1 MEKKLAG
8 IGYDEPPRAL
18 AGIYLVFLAL
28 WDKLMEN
35 DERHRSAGYEGPSE
49 HLRVTLYGEAAS
61 TGFYDNAYKLEA
73 TSVGEVFEI
82 LNIRHPEDYK
92 RRSLS
97 VGDIVVDPNGDAW
110 IVKGMGWEKLHDRN
124 LFSVAA
130 RQNDGDLRKMWEE
143 HTAPLRAR
151 MAARRAEMRARLEEE
166 TSNG

>member
-1 MEKKLAG
+1 MEKLAG
-8 IGYDEPPRAL
+8 IGYDEPPAAL

-28 WDKLMEN
+28 WDKLLAN
-35 DERHRSAGYEGPSE
+35 DEAYRSAGYEGPSE

-73 TSVGEVFEI
+73 TCVGEVFEI
-82 LNIRHPEDYK
+82 LNIRHPEDYR

-110 IVKGMGWEKLHDRN
+110 IVKGMGWEKLQDTN
-124 LFSVAA
+124 LFSKAA
-130 RQNDGDLRKMWEE
+130 REHDGDLRAMWAA

-151 MAARRAEMRARLEEE
+151 LAARRAEG
-166 TSNG
+166 SNG